1 MTFRPP
7 DVLPVLRAVVSGR
20 PVTRC
25 PNGGAPTDI
34 INSDITVASP
44 GVVPCVISWVRT
56 PGSIPVAVLTGVV
69 LSPDLLFPLGVV
81 ATPGEGGAAGAG
93 AAMASA
99 SGGTATARG
108 MVDEFMAR
116 YVRGELYNSVSPLLY
131 EQNFFLSH
139 FYVGIVNVFYLLAT
153 LGPELVNIW
162 TTWSD

>member
-93 AAMASA
+93 AA
-99 SGGTATARG
+99 TATAGGRNG
-108 MVDEFMAR
+108 TPVDMVNEFMGKIR
-116 YVRGELYNSVSPLLY
+116 
-131 EQNFFLSH
+131 
-139 FYVGIVNVFYLLAT
+139 
-153 LGPELVNIW
+153 
-162 TTWSD
+162 